1 MLNSYFSEDLI
12 SMKKNKNY
20 SKKFSFPPRFFI
32 ILLYR
37 EIVNIRSKIKNVV
50 FVVETYG

>member
-32 ILLYR
+32 YSIR